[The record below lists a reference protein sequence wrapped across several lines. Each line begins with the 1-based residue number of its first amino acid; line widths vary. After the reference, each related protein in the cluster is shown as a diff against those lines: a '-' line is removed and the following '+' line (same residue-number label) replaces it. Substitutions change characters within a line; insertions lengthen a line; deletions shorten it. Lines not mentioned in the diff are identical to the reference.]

1 MIKTFTHKGLKHF
14 YELESK
20 AGISPSH
27 VTKLKDILASLDAA
41 VVVNDM
47 DAPGYG
53 LHPLKGNL
61 KGYWA
66 VSVSGAW
73 RIIFRMEGENVF
85 DVDYLQ
91 YH

>member
-1 MIKTFTHKGLKHF
+1 MIKTFRHKGLKHF
-14 YELESK
+14 YEVESK
-20 AGISPSH
+20 AGISTSH
-27 VTKLKDILASLDAA
+27 ISKLKDILASLDAA
-41 VVVNDM
+41 VAMNDM

-53 LHPLKGNL
+53 LHPLKGTL

-73 RIIFRMEGENVF
+73 RITFRMEGEDVF